1 MRNIPI
7 FTTELGVASLSLQE
21 IPYKKSAYITIQ
33 DSQDPAAFLAE
44 CASFCKAAGA
54 ESVYATG
61 NAIVEQY
68 PLYTAVWQMQA
79 DAEYLP
85 TTDACLFPVTE
96 ETVEKWRSIY
106 NQKMEHVANASYMTT
121 SQGREMC
128 KSGAGYFIHRDG
140 VLLGIGS
147 LERDKIL
154 SVASVVPGAG
164 KDVVLALCSAM
175 YCDSI
180 GLEVAS
186 VNEKA
191 LKLYQSLGFIQTK
204 ELIRWYKII

>member
-21 IPYKKSAYITIQ
+21 IPYKKAAYITIQ
-33 DSQDPAAFLAE
+33 DSRDPAAFLAE
-44 CASFCKAAGA
+44 CADFCTAVGA
-54 ESVYATG
+54 EKVYATG
-61 NAIVEQY
+61 DAVVEQY
-68 PLYTAVWQMQA
+68 PLYTALWQMQVN
-79 DAEYLP
+79 AESLP
-85 TTDACLFPVTE
+85 MTDACLFPVTE

-106 NQKMEHVANASYMTT
+106 NQKMECVANASYMTT

-128 KSGAGYFIHRDG
+128 KLGTGYFIHRDG

-147 LERDKIL
+147 IERDKIL

-175 YCDSI
+175 CCDRI

-191 LKLYQSLGFIQTK
+191 IKLYQSLGFIQTK